1 MRLQPND
8 PRLRAGLA
16 FFEATAAVTATMLL
30 AVVLMTVVAP
40 SAVLRIA
47 ELAGQALPG
56 GLPESEQP
64 SVLSALA
71 WIMALQNVVL
81 LVAGLALALWRC
93 PPPPRRTAWP
103 KTVAWGLLSGIA
115 AFALSGAIAF
125 VQERAG
131 IPVREQEPLLE
142 ALRQIPFAAAFPW
155 VAVVA
160 PVGEEVFFRGYL
172 FRFLASRSPMWLAH
186 AASALAFAGIHLNPS
201 GLLVYVAIAVVLATA
216 YRRTGSLLV
225 PILGHAVHN
234 AITLLAVYA
243 S

>member
-1 MRLQPND
+1 VQ
-8 PRLRAGLA
+8 
-16 FFEATAAVTATMLL
+16 
-30 AVVLMTVVAP
+30 
-40 SAVLRIA
+40 RIA